1 MVPSRRRR
9 ALARELTVG
18 RQAFLA
24 GVFTGAHAVVYMVG
38 NHWPVSEPRLL
49 PMTAI
54 DVSTPFLPAT
64 VFLYISDYVLAFV
77 AFMSL
82 ERRESVRRFL
92 WVFMTCVGVAGVVHW
107 AFPTTYPRDL
117 FPIPQDA
124 HLMSQWALRV
134 LRFFDSPNSCL
145 PSLHVATA
153 TGSAVLVYRENRKL
167 SGGLFAWAMVVCAS
181 TLTAKQHYLV
191 DVLAGWLML
200 VVVIFVVDAVRD
212 RRRRGEVPA

>member
-1 MVPSRRRR
+1 MVASGRRR

-49 PMTAI
+49 PLTAL
-54 DVSTPFLPAT
+54 DTWTPFLPAT
-64 VFLYISDYVLAFV
+64 VFLYISDYALAFV

-82 ERRESVRRFL
+82 ERRENVRRFL

-107 AFPTTYPRDL
+107 AFPTTYPREL

-124 HLMSQWALRV
+124 HLMSQWALGV

-181 TLTAKQHYLV
+181 TLTAKQHYVV

-200 VVVIFVVDAVRD
+200 VVVLFVVDAVRD